1 MSSCG
6 TSDDVIDVVGVE
18 IDVSKAHKEHVT
30 IPSLY
35 HIKTGLNAGQVVSI
49 TLSSFFMSIL
59 TYSPLLEMCT
69 WPPDSSLH
77 LSFVNNLL
85 HLWDRPENIK
95 PRYAIEF

>member
-35 HIKTGLNAGQVVSI
+35 HIKTGLNAGQIVSI
-49 TLSSFFMSIL
+49 TESI
-59 TYSPLLEMCT
+59 
-69 WPPDSSLH
+69 
-77 LSFVNNLL
+77 VVINLFNL
-85 HLWDRPENIK
+85 IVVQT
-95 PRYAIEF
+95 